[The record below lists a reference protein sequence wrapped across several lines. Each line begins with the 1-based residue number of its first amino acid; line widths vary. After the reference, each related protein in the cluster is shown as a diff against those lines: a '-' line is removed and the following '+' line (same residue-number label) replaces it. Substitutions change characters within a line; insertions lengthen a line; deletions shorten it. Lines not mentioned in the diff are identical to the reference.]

1 MIRDSDQVEYEF
13 VLSLLQEA
21 TKTLTSNSKH
31 GGIRWNTVG
40 NVGIQMQPPGT
51 GRVFLRV
58 TQSGAHQLPWP
69 LSSLG
74 TVGIRIE
81 PSGLLGIC

>member
-31 GGIRWNTVG
+31 GGIRWNTV
-40 NVGIQMQPPGT
+40 P
-51 GRVFLRV
+51 
-58 TQSGAHQLPWP
+58 
-69 LSSLG
+69 SSLAPVKPRDRRNQNR
-74 TVGIRIE
+74 TDRAARN
-81 PSGLLGIC
+81 LLGMATMEGWIKRATGQL